1 MAKKQSLS
9 KEQEKA
15 VNNYKNQIKTITSFM
30 EAVRKRAT
38 MYVGSR
44 GPKGFL
50 NIIREGYQNSIDQ
63 IMMKD
68 GIATYVI
75 LSYDEN
81 SKVVMIQDDG
91 LGLPFGEI
99 ERICTEPHT
108 SKNFDKEEGDFS
120 SGTYGIGLKA
130 ICALSDYLLVRSFR
144 YTGEAREMLFN
155 QGVPQYPEEKA
166 IDNPDSIQGTYI
178 EFKVDESIMGECELE
193 SSVIYNLFTIIA
205 SLSTIGTTVHFNFVT
220 KGGQV
225 ITETFVNEEGILT
238 ELNRLVEHKLVKPIV
253 MSEYTGVK
261 TVDLVFTWD
270 SSVTNGEEIVTS
282 FANMSPTTGGTH
294 VEGLL
299 DGIFQFFR
307 NYVNKIFLANVKK
320 NKIPIINNDIK
331 IGLRAMIHVK
341 HIEPDLEGQSKEG
354 LTNADVKPF
363 VKEVVLKNLEQWSKT
378 NPDELLKLCNRLVD
392 IAKQRARDEKGREKI
407 INKYSSNNILSLPP
421 KYKKPTN
428 PNKDL
433 WEFIIVEG
441 DSAGGSAINARKD
454 FQGIMPI
461 RGKMPNAF
469 TTPRNKYLNNEEVK
483 AIFAIINNGRCG
495 DKFDINKMEYQKF
508 IVNAD
513 ADVDGLHIYTL
524 VLGGIMLYAPQ
535 IIESGRFYRAQPPLF
550 GINNGTEKN
559 PKYKY
564 YNTEQEYLKYVQ
576 GLFIKDNT
584 ITTVKNS
591 TINAKELD
599 YITNLNIDY
608 TYYMDNIA
616 KTYSLNPLLLEDIVL
631 CSDLSFEKMY
641 KKLHSKYKYL
651 DIRQM
656 NGVTVIDGLIGNK
669 INTIYLTDKFMNDLA
684 PIQQIVNSNDA
695 INYKINGETK
705 SLYEFMT
712 SFDAYKPNGVER
724 YKGLGEMDAYQ
735 LGDSTLDP
743 DKRVLIRVTMEDAKE
758 EIKRIELLKGVSA
771 TRHDL

>member
-9 KEQEKA
+9 KEQEAA
-15 VNNYKNQIKTITSFM
+15 VKNYKNQIKTITSFM

-50 NIIREGYQNSIDQ
+50 NIIREGFQNSIDQ

-81 SKVVMIQDDG
+81 SKITMIQDDG

-130 ICALSDYLLVRSFR
+130 ICALSDYLLVRSYR
-144 YTGEAREMLFN
+144 YTGEAREMLFK
-155 QGVPQYPEEKA
+155 QGVPQYSEEKV
-166 IDNPDSIQGTYI
+166 IDNPDALQGTYI
-178 EFKVDESIMGECELE
+178 EFKVDESIMGDCELE
-193 SSVIYNLFTIIA
+193 SQVIYNLFTIIA
-205 SLSTIGTTVHFNFVT
+205 SLSVIGTTVHFNFVT

-225 ITETFVNEEGILT
+225 IEETFVNEEGILT
-238 ELNRLVEHKLVKPIV
+238 ELNRLVENKLIKPI
-253 MSEYTGVK
+253 MLSEYTGVK

-270 SSVTNGEEIVTS
+270 GGIADGDEIVTS

-294 VEGLL
+294 VEGFM
-299 DGIFQFFR
+299 DGVLQFFR
-307 NYVNKIFLANVKK
+307 NYINKIFLASVKK
-320 NKIPIINNDIK
+320 NKPTINNNDIRA
-331 IGLRAMIHVK
+331 GLRAMIHVK
-341 HIEPDLEGQSKEG
+341 HIEPDLEGQSKER
-354 LTNADVKPF
+354 LTNSDVKPF
-363 VKEVVLKNLEQWSKT
+363 VKDTVLKGLDEWSKT
-378 NPDELLKLCNRLVD
+378 NANDLQKLCNRIVE
-392 IAKQRARDEKGREKI
+392 IAKNRAKEEKGREKI
-407 INKYSSNNILSLPP
+407 INKYSNSSPLTLPP
-421 KYKKPTN
+421 KYKKPTD
-428 PNKDL
+428 PDKSK

-441 DSAGGSAINARKD
+441 DSAGGSAINARKK
-454 FQGIMPI
+454 FQGILPI

-469 TTPRNKYLNNEEVK
+469 TTTAAKYLNNEEVK
-483 AIFAIINNGRCG
+483 AIFAIINNGKYG
-495 DKFDINKMEYQKF
+495 KNFDINKMDYQKF

-535 IIESGRFYRAQPPLF
+535 IIEAGRFYRAQPPLF

-564 YNTEQEYLKYVQ
+564 YNTEQEYLKYVL
-576 GLFIKDNT
+576 GLFLKDNV
-584 ITTVKNS
+584 ISTVKNAS
-591 TINAKELD
+591 MDSKELD

-608 TYYMDNIA
+608 TFYMNNIA
-616 KTYSLNPLLLEDIVL
+616 KTYSLDPLLLEDIVL
-631 CSDLSFEKMY
+631 SSNMSFEKLY

-651 DIRQM
+651 DIQQR
-656 NGVTVIDGLIGNK
+656 NGITIIDGLVGNK

-684 PIQQIVNSNDA
+684 PIQQIVNSNEA
-695 INYKINGETK
+695 LNYKINGETK

-712 SFDAYKPNGVER
+712 AFDSYKPDGVER
-724 YKGLGEMDAYQ
+724 YKGLE
-735 LGDSTLDP
+735 SWT
-743 DKRVLIRVTMEDAKE
+743 VLW
-758 EIKRIELLKGVSA
+758 
-771 TRHDL
+771 